1 MEPGDLLE
9 DLGLPLLGKTHADS
23 IFMEL
28 RDLEDSKGVLRALV
42 VGLDHPLR
50 QVQEAGGAV
59 QQWLVRKTEPGVLR
73 REGYSGHRKGTRT
86 RRRSGAYR
94 QHFSFQLHEIPP
106 QT

>member
-1 MEPGDLLE
+1 MNLWNLDLVFIILGTAGLWRLYRGAAGFGSWTRPSSPSGPG
-9 DLGLPLLGKTHADS
+9 
-23 IFMEL
+23 I
-28 RDLEDSKGVLRALV
+28 
-42 VGLDHPLR
+42 
-50 QVQEAGGAV
+50 EAGGAV